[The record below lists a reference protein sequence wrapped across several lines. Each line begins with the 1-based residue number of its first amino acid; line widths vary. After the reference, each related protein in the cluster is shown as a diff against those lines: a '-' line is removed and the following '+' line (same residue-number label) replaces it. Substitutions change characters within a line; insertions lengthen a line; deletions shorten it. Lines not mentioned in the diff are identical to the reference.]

1 VTLRPGHPGFEGRTR
16 DPERRAFFD
25 LQKRIAELEGIVT
38 SGAPWDFLGTIPTPG
53 PPTDTQ
59 DPLPHDDGDMWID
72 SNGDGWVWNGDAW
85 INVGSVQGPAG
96 PPGPPGPPGETGAQ
110 GPPGQDGTGTG
121 TGTDEVWIGPD
132 DPIVLHPT
140 IELWVDSDDDSGGSG
155 GGGGTGGAVAYV
167 HNQGTVA
174 ASWLIEHNLSFF
186 PNVTVIDS
194 SGATCEGD
202 VAHIDNDTLTIQFS
216 GGFTGTAYLS

>member
-1 VTLRPGHPGFEGRTR
+1 MTTRPGQPGFEARTR

-25 LQKRIAELEGIVT
+25 LAKRIAALEGIGT
-38 SGAPWDFLGTIPTPG
+38 GNAPWDFLGTIPTPG
-53 PPTDTQ
+53 PPTTAQ

-72 SNGDGWVWNGDAW
+72 SNGDGWVWNGSVW
-85 INVGSVQGPAG
+85 VNVGSIQGPPGPAG
-96 PPGPPGPPGETGAQ
+96 PPGPPGVN
-110 GPPGQDGTGTG
+110 G

-132 DPIVLHPT
+132 DPIVASPT
-140 IELWVDSDDDSGGSG
+140 IELWVDSDDASG
-155 GGGGTGGAVAYV
+155 GGGGGGTTGPVAYV
-167 HNQGTVA
+167 HTQGAVA
-174 ASWLIEHNLSFF
+174 ASWIVVHNLGFF

-202 VAHIDNDTLTIQFS
+202 VAHIDSTTLTIQFS